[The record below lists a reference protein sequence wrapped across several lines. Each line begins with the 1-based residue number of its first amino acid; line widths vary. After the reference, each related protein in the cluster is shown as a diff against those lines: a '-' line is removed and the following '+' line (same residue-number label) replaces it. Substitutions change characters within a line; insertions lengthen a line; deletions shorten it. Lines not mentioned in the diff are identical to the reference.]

1 MECAWWHVKDLS
13 KQILNLFE
21 THMKSML
28 KNSQNASEVQYQQ
41 ES

>member
-13 KQILNLFE
+13 KQILTLFE